1 MPIVLKDVSGFA
13 EAEEV
18 LAYLSRAL
26 NNKLNQSEPSAD
38 PGSDFKRLDDA
49 LRKVLDA
56 RLALAAARLRNI
68 NDDIANSGIVAE
80 IEAAAADAKKEA
92 DRIKRATKVV
102 SDMIAFVDQ
111 VTEGAGLIGKIL
123 SL

>member
-1 MPIVLKDVSGFA
+1 MPTVLKDVSGFA
-13 EAEEV
+13 TAEEV

-56 RLALAAARLRNI
+56 RLALAAARLRDI
-68 NDDIANSGIVAE
+68 NDDIANGEIVGE
-80 IEAAAADAKKEA
+80 IEAAAADSKKEA
-92 DRIKRATKVV
+92 DRIKKATKIV
-102 SDMIAFVDQ
+102 SEMVAFVDQ

>member
-1 MPIVLKDVSGFA
+1 MAIVFKDVSGFA
-13 EAEEV
+13 EAEDV
-18 LAYLSRAL
+18 LTYLSRAL

-56 RLALAAARLRNI
+56 RLALAAARLRDI
-68 NDDIANSGIVAE
+68 NDDIANSGIVGE

-102 SDMIAFVDQ
+102 SEMVAFVDQ

>member
-13 EAEEV
+13 AAEEV

-38 PGSDFKRLDDA
+38 IGSDFKRLDDA

-56 RLALAAARLRNI
+56 RLALAAARLRDI
-68 NDDIANSGIVAE
+68 NDDIANSGIVGE
-80 IEAAAADAKKEA
+80 VEAAAADAKKEA

-102 SDMIAFVDQ
+102 SDMVAFVDQ

>member
-1 MPIVLKDVSGFA
+1 MPILLKDVSGFA
-13 EAEEV
+13 ETEKV

-56 RLALAAARLRNI
+56 RLALAAARLRDI
-68 NDDIANSGIVAE
+68 NDGIPNSGIVGE
-80 IEAAAADAKKEA
+80 IEAAAAGAKNEA
-92 DRIKRATKVV
+92 DRIRRATKVV
-102 SDMIAFVDQ
+102 SDMVAFVDQ
-111 VTEGAGLIGKIL
+111 ITEGAGLVGKIL
-123 SL
+123 AL

>member
-1 MPIVLKDVSGFA
+1 MPTVLKDVSGFA
-13 EAEEV
+13 AAEEV

-56 RLALAAARLRNI
+56 RLALAAVRLRDI
-68 NDDIANSGIVAE
+68 NDDIANSEIVGE

-92 DRIKRATKVV
+92 DRIKRATKIV
-102 SDMIAFVDQ
+102 SDMVAFVDQ
-111 VTEGAGLIGKIL
+111 VTQGTGLIGKIL

>member
-1 MPIVLKDVSGFA
+1 MPTVLKDVSGFA
-13 EAEEV
+13 AAEEV

-56 RLALAAARLRNI
+56 RLALAAVRLRDI
-68 NDDIANSGIVAE
+68 NDDIANSEIVGE
-80 IEAAAADAKKEA
+80 IEDAAADAKKEA

-102 SDMIAFVDQ
+102 SDMVAFVDQ
-111 VTEGAGLIGKIL
+111 VTQGTGLIGKIL

>member
-80 IEAAAADAKKEA
+80 IESAAADAKKEA

>member
-1 MPIVLKDVSGFA
+1 MPTVLKDVSGFA
-13 EAEEV
+13 AAEEV

-56 RLALAAARLRNI
+56 RLALAAVRLRDI
-68 NDDIANSGIVAE
+68 NDDIANSEIVGE
-80 IEAAAADAKKEA
+80 IEDAAADAKKEA
-92 DRIKRATKVV
+92 DRIKRATKIV
-102 SDMIAFVDQ
+102 SDMVAFVDQ
-111 VTEGAGLIGKIL
+111 VTQGTGLIGKIL